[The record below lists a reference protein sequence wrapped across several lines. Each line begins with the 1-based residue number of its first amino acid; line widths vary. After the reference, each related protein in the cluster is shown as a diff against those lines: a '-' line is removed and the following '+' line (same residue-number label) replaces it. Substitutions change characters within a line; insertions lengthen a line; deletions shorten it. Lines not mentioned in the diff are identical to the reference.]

1 MKCDLHGTLT
11 ATLEWKKQTVSGDV
25 PVPDSLVS
33 VIKDRSIKRTRAV
46 LKIKYTQMEDSG
58 VYKCVSK
65 AFGKTHFKL
74 AYITVKGNSFF
85 FNWLDVAL
93 LAYAEKMIVL
103 LISLLVTWFAF
114 QLPNRATL
122 WGWGGGA
129 EEEKKPFLLDPHF
142 WRSLLLAGYPWK
154 GTTGAVIEFLF
165 TVIDW
170 KSYLRDSVTL
180 WTKLRLSA
188 YRTK

>member
-46 LKIKYTQMEDSG
+46 LKIKYTQMEDTG

-65 AFGKTHFKL
+65 AFDKTHFKL

-85 FNWLDVAL
+85 F
-93 LAYAEKMIVL
+93 
-103 LISLLVTWFAF
+103 
-114 QLPNRATL
+114 
-122 WGWGGGA
+122 
-129 EEEKKPFLLDPHF
+129 
-142 WRSLLLAGYPWK
+142 
-154 GTTGAVIEFLF
+154 
-165 TVIDW
+165 
-170 KSYLRDSVTL
+170 
-180 WTKLRLSA
+180 
-188 YRTK
+188 